1 VLTVYGRTVPARLC
15 AKAVTV
21 VVFKGAEETTPANR
35 IPGKHTNEVV
45 QIGAH
50 ADRKLE
56 TAAVADRGTP
66 AQWISGQQASP
77 LVQSDVRGHC
87 KGLVRQFRG
96 DARTSKQKSRL
107 QRRCH
112 CNHCTCS
119 STSRSAN
126 FAHDD
131 RIYCRALTR
140 CSLMLLRG
148 VELANPVL

>member
-1 VLTVYGRTVPARLC
+1 MEGPSLPGFVQKRLLWWC
-15 AKAVTV
+15 SREPRKLRPPT
-21 VVFKGAEETTPANR
+21 EYL
-35 IPGKHTNEVV
+35 KHTNEVV

>member
-1 VLTVYGRTVPARLC
+1 MEGPSLPGFVQKRLLWWCSREPRKLRPPTEYLGNIQTKLCRLALTRI
-15 AKAVTV
+15 VT
-21 VVFKGAEETTPANR
+21 
-35 IPGKHTNEVV
+35 
-45 QIGAH
+45 
-50 ADRKLE
+50 LE

-131 RIYCRALTR
+131 RIYCQALTR

-148 VELANPVL
+148 VELASPVL